1 MDYAKT
7 WYHGSPFKLTTL
19 RKGSTITQDRNIARV
34 FSHRPTLVSISV
46 HVGISD
52 EGDKHISQKIKH
64 DGKMSGLLYR
74 IAENIKPE
82 DIFPHPR
89 SSMKEGKEWLT
100 NRALRVEL
108 IGPTRIVDEE
118 RLTEEEILQLKRK
131 ATKSGDES
139 CRSGSSGKTS

>member
-46 HVGISD
+46 HVDISD
-52 EGDKHISQKIKH
+52 EGTEHVSQKIKH

-74 IAENIKPE
+74 IAENIRPE
-82 DIFPHPR
+82 DVFPHPR
-89 SSMKEGKEWLT
+89 SSMDEGKEWLT
-100 NRALRVEL
+100 NRELRVEL
-108 IGPTRIVDEE
+108 IGPTQIVDEE

-131 ATKSGDES
+131 ATKGGDEP
-139 CRSGSSGKTS
+139 CHSGSSGKTS